1 LISQLSHQMGHEM
14 YGFSSPPGASL
25 AAATGERKAEGRP
38 RDSRYRAMAG
48 SLFDRLLVDDED
60 EDVFSSHAQEPIEGI
75 IRSIKRNLHR
85 VLNMHAGGAAA
96 NPGLGLADMNHSTV
110 NSKEVS
116 EHIVASIRHCIL
128 SSEPRI
134 TKADIACINDPDTPL
149 TLQFAITCYIKAA
162 SIKEQI
168 RIDLAMRDGHFYHI
182 D

>member
-1 LISQLSHQMGHEM
+1 MGHKM
-14 YGFSSPPGASL
+14 YGFSSAEAFSSTKARSSQAESL
-25 AAATGERKAEGRP
+25 ETRP

-60 EDVFSSHAQEPIEGI
+60 EHLIISPTQEPIEGI
-75 IRSIKRNLHR
+75 VSSIKRNLHR

-96 NPGLGLADMNHSTV
+96 NPQLGLADMNHSTV

-149 TLQFAITCYIKAA
+149 TLQFAITCHVKAS

-182 D
+182 E